1 MELLNVYNTKG
12 ERLDNMVERGYQD
25 SNLGDDEF
33 VGISQIY
40 IENNEG
46 KYLIEESAK
55 KTGNKY
61 LPVGGHISYGE
72 TPYETIIREVK
83 EEIGLDIL
91 SDNVISLGFI
101 ITDAR
106 IRFLF
111 YLKKT
116 VDIDKLVLQKE
127 EVLNIS
133 YMSVDEISKL
143 INKGL
148 MHPSHKELLK
158 RILEYKNR

>member
-12 ERLDNMVERGYQD
+12 ESLNKMVERGYQD
-25 SNLGDDEF
+25 SNLDDGEF
-33 VGISQIY
+33 VGIAQIY
-40 IENNEG
+40 IENDEG

-61 LPVGGHISYGE
+61 LPAGGHISYGE

-83 EEIGLDIL
+83 EEIGLDIS

-111 YLKKT
+111 YLKKN